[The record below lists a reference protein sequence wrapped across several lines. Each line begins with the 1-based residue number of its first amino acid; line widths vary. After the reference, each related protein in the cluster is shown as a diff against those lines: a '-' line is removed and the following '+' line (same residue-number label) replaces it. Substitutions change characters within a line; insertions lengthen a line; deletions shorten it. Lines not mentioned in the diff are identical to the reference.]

1 MDTEAVSGVVNQW
14 PILGLFM
21 AGMVVAAGGTIAGFK
36 IFGARE
42 KRSEEKSGG
51 DGILHAITELH
62 STVAAQGRA
71 TIEHIDAVTARVE
84 TRISAHEQR
93 DNERFDT
100 LFRNL
105 NGSRDV
111 WTDERREQE
120 RHQERPARRANG

>member
-21 AGMVVAAGGTIAGFK
+21 AGMVVATAGTIAGYRL
-36 IFGARE
+36 FGGKD
-42 KRSEEKSGG
+42 KRPEEKSG

-84 TRISAHEQR
+84 TRISSHEQR